1 MYLALKEIRHEKL
14 RYGLIIAMVTLIAY
28 LIFILTSLAFGL
40 AGENTQAIE
49 TWDAKSIVLNKDSN
63 INLSQSTIT
72 NAQAKKDNLTSKESL
87 IGTTP
92 VVAKYKGKEK
102 ISALFLGT
110 RKSDFI
116 YKDLKVSS
124 GHQFKGAHEVVVDQ
138 KFQESGYKIGDKLTL
153 NSFGQK
159 FKIVGFT
166 KNAKLNI
173 SPVIYGTLPSWK
185 AIRGMD
191 NAPVAGSAIVSRNAK
206 YNAHNSNLKTYSM
219 SEFTNK
225 LPGYSAQNTTFGFM
239 IGFLMIISL
248 VLIAVFLYI
257 LTMQALPT
265 YAVLRAQGIP
275 ARALVSTI
283 TSQSVILMA
292 SGVVLGGVIA
302 ALTGSLIPVG
312 VPMAFNIP
320 VLIWISIGLMIMGVI
335 GAAIPAQKIATVDP
349 VSVIGG

>member
-40 AGENTQAIE
+40 AGENTQAINS
-49 TWDAKSIVLNKDSN
+49 WDAKSVVLNKDSN

-72 NAQAKKDNLTSKESL
+72 NVQAKNDKLTAKESL
-87 IGTTP
+87 IGSTP

-102 ISALFLGT
+102 ISGQFVGINN
-110 RKSDFI
+110 SQFI
-116 YKDLKVSS
+116 YKELKVSS
-124 GHQFKGAHEVVVDQ
+124 GHKAHGNHQIVVDE
-138 KFQESGYKIGDKLTL
+138 KFKDDGYQLGDKLTL
-153 NSFGQK
+153 NSFDDK
-159 FKIVGFT
+159 YEIVGFT

-173 SPVIYGTLPSWK
+173 SPVIYGSLPTWK
-185 AIRGMD
+185 YLRGM
-191 NAPVAGSAIVSRNAK
+191 NNVPVAGSAIVSRNAK
-206 YNAHNSNLKTYSM
+206 YNAHNSHLKTYSM
-219 SEFTNK
+219 NEFINK
-225 LPGYSAQNTTFGFM
+225 LPGYSAQNATFGFM

-248 VLIAVFLYI
+248 VIIAVFLYI

-275 ARALVSTI
+275 ARALVTTI
-283 TSQSVILMA
+283 TSQSLILMT
-292 SGVVLGGVIA
+292 SGIILGGLLA
-302 ALTGSLIPVG
+302 AATGSLIPVG

-320 VLIWISIGLMIMGVI
+320 VLTWISIGLMIMGVI